1 MISKNDL
8 QKAFNERAESLSLY
22 QTSFEAR
29 IENLRMGELKRA
41 VTAIL
46 RYPVP
51 SEKKHQS
58 DEEHDVTKLG
68 IAISE
73 TKQEMATISAAMS
86 ELEKM

>member
-1 MISKNDL
+1 MISKDTL
-8 QKAFNERAESLSLY
+8 QKEFNERAEKLSLY
-22 QTSFEAR
+22 QTSFESR
-29 IENLRMGELKRA
+29 IENLRMNQLKRA
-41 VTAIL
+41 ITAIL

-51 SEKKHQS
+51 MEKKHQT

-86 ELEKM
+86 ELEKR